1 MCGIGGIVDLK
12 GIDPQILMKMSRVL
26 RHRGPDDEGF
36 YLYSEEFQSMLKGD
50 DTIADLGLL
59 EHIREEKYHT
69 SPILGLVHR
78 RLSIIDIDY
87 TGHQPMQYNGKQYT
101 IVYNGEIY
109 NYIELKDQ
117 LATKG
122 YKFKTSSDTEVILAS
137 YAEWGYL
144 CVEYFI
150 GMWSFAIF
158 DMSKNILFLSRDRFG
173 IKPLY
178 YSWENGRFSFASEAK
193 ALISTGLANPKANIT
208 ASLEFILFGS
218 NSDSS
223 GNLFSEIKTLTPG
236 YNLVYNITEQKIN
249 SSKFYNLEKE
259 ISDNKNSFDITNSS
273 KYFFDL
279 FSETLKIHLRSDVPV
294 GSCLSGGLDS
304 SSIVA
309 VASRILGMDQIKTYT
324 ASFPGLNIDERPFVE
339 SLSNMY
345 SNIKAL
351 FCYPDPYNLWDD
363 LGKLIWHQDYPI
375 NSTSVYSQWEVM
387 KLAYNNGAKVLLD
400 GQGADEIFGG
410 YKTFG
415 GIYLIN
421 LLRSLKIR
429 KFMSEYSAL
438 SKNLTPEIINT
449 IFRIGFYFLPENIKK
464 VIHKYRKT
472 GYTLLSPDFKKQ
484 LINIQVPERGGKSI
498 KELSLSSI
506 KYGLRELLRYEDR
519 NSMAFSIES
528 RVPFLDH
535 RLVEFIIGLSDDM
548 KIQNGWTKIIL
559 RKSLQDLLPDEI
571 TWRRGKLGFVTP
583 QNEWKVENQMLI
595 KDYLHNI
602 SIPPILDKNQIL
614 LMLDSSK
621 GNDNS
626 TNDIWRILSFI
637 KWSELFNISF

>member
-1 MCGIGGIVDLK
+1 
-12 GIDPQILMKMSRVL
+12 MKMSRVL